1 MCNENQIVLGVVTES
16 HVPERMK
23 SIPAAALQ
31 SFYQNDVTTI
41 LHAGD
46 ICNSR
51 TLTQLEKV
59 APVIA
64 VRGNRDIWSSSG
76 RSLPLSLV
84 VEFGGVKIGLTHGH
98 GGLWQYFYEKVL
110 YYTVG
115 FSYSRYFHRLHKE
128 FASNV
133 SVIVFGHTH
142 RMVNKWVDDRL
153 LFNPGSLGPEYYDG
167 NGPSVGILRIIDGS
181 ISAEVLPVD
190 Y

>member
-1 MCNENQIVLGVVTES
+1 MCNENQIVLGVVTDS

-23 SIPAAALQ
+23 SIPESAIQ
-31 SFYQNDVTTI
+31 CFYQNDVTTI

-51 TLTQLEKV
+51 ALTQLEKV

-64 VRGNRDIWSSSG
+64 VRGNRDIWSSTG

-115 FSYSRYFHRLHKE
+115 FSYSRYFHRLHNE
-128 FASNV
+128 FANSV
-133 SVIVFGHTH
+133 SGNIVRTF
-142 RMVNKWVDDRL
+142 RMSSIL
-153 LFNPGSLGPEYYDG
+153 LISPISHMDSDSTEKCNSWPCSKTR
-167 NGPSVGILRIIDGS
+167 SKIVLR
-181 ISAEVLPVD
+181 
-190 Y
+190 